1 MSVNMFEGARRIMK
15 LGMIIIALIGIY
27 AAFDAS
33 SDPQVAAT
41 PQQGKT
47 YLGEEVDFDPFADEP
62 AVIPSANA
70 EDFDPDAYLASKAQP
85 ESPAQQPAPV
95 EQQVADR
102 LPKNEYISDPALL
115 AQLNGDG
122 ADDSYVKDEALLS
135 QLNGTPQNKQ
145 TAPVAQPQQAQET
158 IKPWEK
164 YKTTATEQPK
174 PVQPIDHYEQQAA
187 NDEQFVNKQY
197 WPKKAKAILMP
208 LGITALSICGF
219 WIFCWI
225 IGWVVRG
232 FTGISMGQDRKN

>member
-33 SDPQVAAT
+33 SDIKADEFTLMDNA
-41 PQQGKT
+41 QQPVQNST
-47 YLGEEVDFDPFADEP
+47 QSLGPELDYDPFAP
-62 AVIPSANA
+62 APS
-70 EDFDPDAYLASKAQP
+70 EQRLRTVDYDPFAA
-85 ESPAQQPAPV
+85 PAQQ
-95 EQQVADR
+95 
-102 LPKNEYISDPALL
+102 
-115 AQLNGDG
+115 
-122 ADDSYVKDEALLS
+122 
-135 QLNGTPQNKQ
+135 
-145 TAPVAQPQQAQET
+145 QPQPAEQPQEEQET
-158 IKPWEK
+158 GKPWEK

-208 LGITALSICGF
+208 LGITALSIYGF

>member
-41 PQQGKT
+41 PQQSR
-47 YLGEEVDFDPFADEP
+47 LQEVDYDPFADEP

-95 EQQVADR
+95 EQQVTAR
-102 LPKNEYISDPALL
+102 LPKSQYKLQEVDYDPSQPQQAAL
-115 AQLNGDG
+115 
-122 ADDSYVKDEALLS
+122 VE
-135 QLNGTPQNKQ
+135 
-145 TAPVAQPQQAQET
+145 QPQQAQET

-164 YKTTATEQPK
+164 YKTTATEQPQ
-174 PVQPIDHYEQQAA
+174 PAQPIDHYEQQAA

>member
-1 MSVNMFEGARRIMK
+1 MFEGARRIMK
-15 LGMIIIALIGIY
+15 LVMIIIALIGIY

-33 SDPQVAAT
+33 SDIKAGGFTLMDDGASGGGGQPIDYAALAAKFGGVIDDAPQASNDDYSDIT
-41 PQQGKT
+41 KFGGT
-47 YLGEEVDFDPFADEP
+47 
-62 AVIPSANA
+62 I
-70 EDFDPDAYLASKAQP
+70 DA
-85 ESPAQQPAPV
+85 APV
-95 EQQVADR
+95 Q
-102 LPKNEYISDPALL
+102 
-115 AQLNGDG
+115 
-122 ADDSYVKDEALLS
+122 
-135 QLNGTPQNKQ
+135 
-145 TAPVAQPQQAQET
+145 QPQQAQET
-158 IKPWEK
+158 GRPWEK

>member
-33 SDPQVAAT
+33 SDIKAGGFTLMDDGASGGGGQPIDYALLATKLGGVAEQQ
-41 PQQGKT
+41 PQQP
-47 YLGEEVDFDPFADEP
+47 D
-62 AVIPSANA
+62 S
-70 EDFDPDAYLASKAQP
+70 FDPDAYLADRAQP
-85 ESPAQQPAPV
+85 TAPV

-174 PVQPIDHYEQQAA
+174 PAQPIDHYEQQAA

-197 WPKKAKAILMP
+197 WPKKLKAILLP
-208 LGITALSICGF
+208 LGVTVISIFGF

-225 IGWVVRG
+225 VGWVVRG
-232 FTGISMGQDRKN
+232 FAGIPMGQDSKK

>member
-1 MSVNMFEGARRIMK
+1 MSVNMFEGAMRIMK

-33 SDPQVAAT
+33 SDIKAAL
-41 PQQGKT
+41 PQQAKMSLQT
-47 YLGEEVDFDPFADEP
+47 VDYDPFADEP

-85 ESPAQQPAPV
+85 ESPAQPAAPV